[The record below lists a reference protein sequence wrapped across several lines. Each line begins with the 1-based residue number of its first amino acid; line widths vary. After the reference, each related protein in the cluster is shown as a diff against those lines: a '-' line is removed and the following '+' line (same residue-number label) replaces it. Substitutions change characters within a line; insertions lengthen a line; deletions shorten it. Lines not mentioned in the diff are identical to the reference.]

1 MANNKEKITISESLI
16 GSEECETI
24 YLKEDEI
31 NEFLEK
37 YLKENPDSDVEH
49 RFIKPDVKPEE
60 YVQDVQVR
68 WLRPGLNWK

>member
-1 MANNKEKITISESLI
+1 MDSNKEKMPISESLI
-16 GSEECETI
+16 GTEECETI
-24 YLKEDEI
+24 YLKEEEI
-31 NEFLEK
+31 NAFLEK

-68 WLRPGLNWK
+68 WLRPGLH